1 MGISSESLQIV
12 SDLKYRNMKDIYDSS
27 WDLSE
32 SESGN
37 LPVDEEAFENIYA
50 IWEERDW
57 FVWLKDQTS
66 FPFEVERV
74 EDDDDCFFSETENE
88 EPFTLGHKMKVN
100 DIEAEDEQFGI
111 IIKVREG
118 RKVGRI
124 PLCDVEVTSRK
135 DINFWPVREY
145 AVWFANK

>member
-1 MGISSESLQIV
+1 
-12 SDLKYRNMKDIYDSS
+12 
-27 WDLSE
+27 
-32 SESGN
+32 
-37 LPVDEEAFENIYA
+37 
-50 IWEERDW
+50 
-57 FVWLKDQTS
+57 
-66 FPFEVERV
+66 
-74 EDDDDCFFSETENE
+74 
-88 EPFTLGHKMKVN
+88 MKVN